1 MIKSTHTISA
11 SVVLEFCKLCNWA
24 YEVWLNH
31 RELFDN
37 NQRATELMNSFGR
50 DEWARLSIIS
60 QEYSLLQIRKLH
72 DKAVVSG
79 KPTLGIDYVLENGGW
94 SDSVRRSLE
103 ELKEEL
109 DGFAIQLR
117 DARNKILSHND
128 LSTILAGAAL
138 GGFSMGADEDYFN
151 ALQEFVNTV
160 HDEAIGGPWPF
171 NDLVRND
178 VAAFLTTIKP

>member
-1 MIKSTHTISA
+1 MTKSTHALSA
-11 SVVLEFCKLCNWA
+11 YVVLEFCKLCNWA

-37 NQRATELMNSFGR
+37 NQRATEFMKSFGR
-50 DEWARLSIIS
+50 EEWARLSIIS

-72 DKAVVSG
+72 DKAIVNGSCN
-79 KPTLGIDYVLENGGW
+79 LGIDYVLEYGDW
-94 SDSVRRSLE
+94 SDSIRPRLE
-103 ELKEEL
+103 ELKRKL
-109 DGFAIQLR
+109 DGFAIHLR

-128 LSTILAGAAL
+128 LSTILAGSML
-138 GGFSMGADEDYFN
+138 GGFSNGADEKYFN

-160 HDEAIGGPWPF
+160 HDEIVGGPWPF
-171 NDLVRND
+171 DDLVKND